1 VKKVLFFLGILFVIA
16 CSKTAEISSANI
28 QSNPIVNQPVSAPKY
43 ILNNFTITNFSI
55 PNITEAQIQKGV
67 NGSISGT
74 ILYSKDNVLN
84 LVIPATLFFNAPLIP
99 ALHLIKSNNSWQFEN
114 SYDDGAM
121 GCARNYECIDS
132 LNQSWVYAD
141 HGFELSSGIWP
152 FGNMVLMKTT
162 GKKLSFSNI
171 SSKRS
176 FYHSISTGDLN
187 NDGLNDVVGL
197 HMGTKG
203 DWGDNLHTYLQNKDG
218 TFTENRTILVSNLLG
233 GRGAGALLIK
243 DLFGDSRP
251 EVIKADYGFNSTYQK
266 QSDRYSFM
274 IFSYNIATNKYE
286 LSKDPGPLGVYA
298 TNDRGTTSIKAADF
312 NKDGALDLAIA
323 TEGTKFNGIEI
334 WINDGKGNFTP
345 SNQKLEYTFEQLQ
358 FREFEVFDYDK
369 DGYPDIFLNPWS
381 GKFFKDGSDVFMD
394 NLIWKNTAGI
404 FGSITKG
411 ITIPNINPTFMKA
424 FFINNQITYMGIKGN
439 IDGSITLN
447 EINPNY

>member
-1 VKKVLFFLGILFVIA
+1 MKRVIFVLGIVFVFA
-16 CSKTAEISSANI
+16 CSKTTETSSTNV
-28 QSNPIVNQPVSAPKY
+28 QPNPSVNQPIPVPKY
-43 ILNNFTITNFSI
+43 INNNFTISGFSI
-55 PNITEAQIQKGV
+55 PNITGAQIQTGV

-84 LVIPATLFFNAPLIP
+84 LVIPATLFFTTPLIP
-99 ALHLIKSNNSWQFEN
+99 AIHLIKSNNSWQFEN
-114 SYDDGAM
+114 SYNDGAM

-132 LNQSWVYAD
+132 SNQTWVYAD
-141 HGFELSSGIWP
+141 HGFELSSGTWP
-152 FGNMVLMKTT
+152 FGNMMLMKTV
-162 GKKLSFSNI
+162 GNKLSFNTI
-171 SSKRS
+171 SINRS

-218 TFTENRTILVSNLLG
+218 TFSENRKILVSNLIA
-233 GRGAGALLIK
+233 GRGAGAVLIK

-251 EVIKADYGFNSTYQK
+251 EVIKADYGFNSTFQK

-274 IFSYNIATNKYE
+274 IFSYNNSTNKYE
-286 LSKDPGPLGVYA
+286 LSKDPGALGVYA

-323 TEGTKFNGIEI
+323 TEGTNFNGIEI

-358 FREFEVFDYDK
+358 FREFEVFDYNK

-381 GKFFKDGSDVFMD
+381 GKLFKDGNAILMD
-394 NLIWKNTAGI
+394 NLIWKNTGGT

-411 ITIPNINPTFMKA
+411 ITIPDINPTFMKV
-424 FFINNQITYMGIKGN
+424 FFVNNQITYVGVKGN
-439 IDGSITLN
+439 LDGSITLN